1 MSSHTVDVTLRHLV
15 SCGAKRALGAQVVWL
30 YIGTMLLEQLQE
42 FTRGVL
48 NINIDIPFQQA
59 QLKFEQFV
67 CDWKM
72 QPVRLQY
79 RFATAFRTYNRDCDI
94 GFLFVGQYGFSIATI
109 LKKLFFLY

>member
-1 MSSHTVDVTLRHLV
+1 M

-59 QLKFEQFV
+59 QLKFFVQFV
-67 CDWKM
+67 CVTGKC
-72 QPVRLQY
+72 
-79 RFATAFRTYNRDCDI
+79 NR
-94 GFLFVGQYGFSIATI
+94 
-109 LKKLFFLY
+109 